1 MRLFFY
7 YFPAYRLIFCAENTN
22 KWNHDKSVPTTPP
35 TPTHTL
41 GRAAVPTVIRQVFQ
55 RMHEFR
61 AQQLPP
67 ARARVNNQK
76 QQ

>member
-22 KWNHDKSVPTTPP
+22 KWNHEKSVATMIFICM
-35 TPTHTL
+35 HNF